1 QNATA
6 HGDVTM
12 LADPAAAL
20 AVPVAVVGVLD
31 RLGTVTTCGSPGT
44 GAALKLVLINAVIRG
59 VALIGEVL
67 TLADSLSLPRD
78 LALQAEGLTAVA
90 RRAAA
95 GDGSGAGRRTSGLAG
110 ARSGGLPFA
119 PYLVLVCRRPRP

>member
-1 QNATA
+1 MQNATA
-6 HGDVTM
+6 HADVTM

-20 AVPVAVVGVLD
+20 TVPVPVAVAVAV
-31 RLGTVTTCGSPGT
+31 
-44 GAALKLVLINAVIRG
+44 AVIRG

-95 GDGSGAGRRTSGLAG
+95 GDGLGAGRRTSGLAG